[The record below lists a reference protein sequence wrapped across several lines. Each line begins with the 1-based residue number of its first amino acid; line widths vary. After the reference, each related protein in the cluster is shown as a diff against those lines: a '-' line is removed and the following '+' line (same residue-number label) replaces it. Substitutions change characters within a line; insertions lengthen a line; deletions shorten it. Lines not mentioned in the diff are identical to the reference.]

1 MKKTIAFIM
10 YNFFHLIEN
19 ERYSSPGGAEVRVL
33 KYLKYFAAHGCG
45 IEVLTIVPHSKKFVI
60 KGKTGI
66 TYYNLNP
73 VFKPVTVFFLIRL
86 ARAMRMSRARVFFKR
101 VYNAD
106 VLYSTIIGQ
115 VFNKKVV
122 YSYASDDDFL
132 IFPEGRIDKDAYYR
146 LLFHAGTLLCS
157 KLITQSEKQQSML
170 SPLLRKKSILVKKGA
185 DFIPPSEEIL
195 PLASRDYFLWVGRF
209 APIKAPERLKS
220 IVAAGFPV
228 KLAGRVP
235 SEYQG
240 LLEVLKKHANFEYL
254 GVLPPG
260 ELRGVY
266 RKAIALINTSHY
278 EGFPETYL
286 EAWSFGTPVISLQ
299 FDLQNIGATAAGI
312 YAKNSMKRMLQAME
326 DIRTDESLF
335 NRLSSAARDLVIH
348 EFNFN
353 NEMLVLTR
361 LFSSY

>member
-33 KYLKYFAAHGCG
+33 KYLKYFATHGCG
-45 IEVLTIVPHSKKFVI
+45 IEVLTIIPQSKKFVI
-60 KGKTGI
+60 EGKSGI

-86 ARAMRMSRARVFFKR
+86 ARAMRMCKARIFFKR

-106 VLYSTIIGQ
+106 VLYSTVIGQ
-115 VFNKKVV
+115 VFNKKVI

-132 IFPEGRIDKDAYYR
+132 IFPKGKFDKDAWYR
-146 LLFHAGTLLCS
+146 LLFHAGTHLCS
-157 KLITQSEKQQSML
+157 KLIVQSEKQQSML
-170 SPLLRKKSILVKKGA
+170 SPLLRKKSILIKKGA

-195 PLASRDYFLWVGRF
+195 PLESREYFLWVGRF
-209 APIKAPERLKS
+209 APIKAPERLER

-235 SEYQG
+235 PEYQN
-240 LLEVLKKHANFEYL
+240 LLEALKKHANFEYL
-254 GVLPPG
+254 GVLPPS
-260 ELRGVY
+260 ELQAAY

-278 EGFPETYL
+278 EGFPETFL

-312 YAKNSMKRMLQAME
+312 YAKNSMKRMLKAME
-326 DIRTDESLF
+326 DLRTDGSLF
-335 NRLSSAARDLVIH
+335 NRLSSAARELVVH
-348 EFNFN
+348 EFNFKK
-353 NEMLVLTR
+353 EMLILT
-361 LFSSY
+361 